1 MSNTREARTSW
12 SSGSDCTST
21 AGGTGPIPGQ
31 ETHILLAVQFGE
43 KKKKKNTTK
52 RCHIKI
58 YYIKITYAKT
68 SPELRTRN
76 TEMNDTL
83 PALKEITA

>member
-12 SSGSDCTST
+12 SSGSDCAST
-21 AGGTGPIPGQ
+21 AGGTGPIRDQ
-31 ETHILLAVQFGE
+31 ETHILLAVQFG
-43 KKKKKNTTK
+43 KNKTKNNTK

-68 SPELRTRN
+68 SPELGNRD

-83 PALKEITA
+83 PALKEIAA